1 MRCWRTIPLASAI
14 LLACGGGPRAQTFP
28 HHRNADLVVFVTFG
42 DKRPAAFDPRSPDP
56 RVHAAYTQLSKLVGH
71 DIEFHFDDALVPKW
85 ETDFD
90 ALFAECIETV
100 AADLAQFAHD
110 APEAFATAAPRL
122 ACIEVTY
129 DATAEHEW
137 SSRLDG
143 DGNLRIVL
151 TPEAW
156 RLIPDRAVSRAI
168 LEADEDALLAR
179 YAGRAPEDVRPDEWP
194 AYIDYLVR
202 FGEGYDKE
210 RRQPLG
216 SLNIEGNESKFRD
229 LPRARVV
236 LVMTRLADMM
246 RDERPLGNA
255 SARARAYLLH
265 KGLEMLEYAY
275 NHDLEFARRAPPDSP
290 WKRAETAWMG
300 WLSGHFAS
308 LTVDERAE
316 IMPHFYVRATYG
328 SEHRFVDG
336 VYPGFDAM
344 GAGLGVF
351 DEWIR
356 AGHPVTREEGG
367 GGQGAPQALFD
378 AFVCPR
384 VFRADGTPGS
394 SPRAC
399 EHLFYDFVFDRP
411 ERREHFFVYVTG
423 KKDPILATH
432 VVANLGVTDA
442 GVDLWQRMDADD
454 ATWRAA
460 ARVIADALFPQ
471 QTDLLLPEVKRLWRG
486 NPGKRGALLYLVLR
500 LDQYHNGGVDWAAL
514 PTVLGP
520 RDASNETRDRIV
532 GRDEF
537 DAMLAFAPSA
547 ARDAWAVVPALSKG
561 WSRVEVLVPYVE
573 RTPDMTVALSSLAQ
587 ALCAEGNTGD
597 LAKLRAY
604 AGRRA
609 LEHPS
614 EQRLLQNTV
623 DIIDGCHPYRR
634 PQPAPSYPFGPAP
647 PGGFAKPELPH

>member
-1 MRCWRTIPLASAI
+1 MKPCGAI
-14 LLACGGGPRAQTFP
+14 LLASMVLAGCAGGPQAQTFP

-42 DKRPAAFDPRSPDP
+42 DKRPAAFDPRSPDA

-71 DIEFHFDDALVPKW
+71 DIEFHFDDALVPRW

-100 AADLAQFAHD
+100 AADLARFAHD
-110 APEAFATAAPRL
+110 APGPFARAAGRL
-122 ACIEVTY
+122 TRIDVTY

-137 SSRLDG
+137 SSRLDA
-143 DGNLRIVL
+143 DGNVRIVL
-151 TPEAW
+151 TPAAW
-156 RLIPDRAVSRAI
+156 RLIPDRAVSGAI

-179 YAGRAPEDVRPDEWP
+179 YAGRAPDDVRPDEWP
-194 AYIDYLVR
+194 AYVDYLER
-202 FGEGYDKE
+202 YGEGYDRE

-236 LVMTRLADMM
+236 LAMTRLSDLAI
-246 RDERPLGNA
+246 DERPPKA
-255 SARARAYLLH
+255 VSARVRAYLLRD
-265 KGLEMLEYAY
+265 GLGMLEYAY
-275 NHDLEFARRAPPDSP
+275 DHDLEFARRAPADSP
-290 WKRAETAWMG
+290 WKRAEAAWMR
-300 WLSGHFAS
+300 WLSGRYAG
-308 LTVDERAE
+308 LTPDEHAAV
-316 IMPHFYVRATYG
+316 MPHLYVRATYG
-328 SEHRFVDG
+328 SEHRFIDG

-356 AGHPVTREEGG
+356 AGHPVTRDEGG
-367 GGQGAPQALFD
+367 PAHGAPQSLFD

-384 VFRADGTPGS
+384 VFRADGTAGS
-394 SPRAC
+394 PPRDC
-399 EHLFYDFVFDRP
+399 DHLFYDFVFDRP
-411 ERREHFFVYVTG
+411 ERRERFFSYAVG
-423 KKDPILATH
+423 KRDPVLATH
-432 VVANLGVTDA
+432 VVANLGVTDT
-442 GVDLWQRMDADD
+442 GVDLWQRMDVDD
-454 ATWRAA
+454 AMWSAG

-471 QTDLLLPEVKRLWRG
+471 QTDLLFPEVKRLW
-486 NPGKRGALLYLVLR
+486 NASPGKRGALLYLVLR
-500 LDQYHNGGVDWAAL
+500 LDQYHNGGVDWVKL
-514 PTVLGP
+514 PSVLGA
-520 RDASNETRDRIV
+520 RGGSI

-537 DAMLAFAPSA
+537 DAMLAFAPAA

-561 WSRVEVLVPYVE
+561 WSRVEAIATYVE
-573 RTPDMTVALSSLAQ
+573 RTADMTGALSSLAQ
-587 ALCAEGNTGD
+587 ALCTEGNTDD

-623 DIIDGCHPYRR
+623 EIVDGCRPYRP

-647 PGGFAKPELPH
+647 PGGLQKKL